1 MNDIEKQAINFV
13 WRNKRHQVSKKTLC
27 TITNKGGL
35 NMFNILYF
43 ERSLKISWLHK
54 ILFAE
59 PDWKEF
65 ALCFKIKRLPWTGL
79 TYHTYLLKNT
89 NNPFWSSVI
98 SAYMNWYTSA
108 KTSLINSPSFEPLWG
123 NTQINIPF
131 RPVLFKSNFL
141 FIRDLYNELGRPLTK
156 HEIEVRMGQPLMFT
170 TYYGIYNAIPANWK
184 RMILNT
190 NVSND
195 LQIPPI
201 FHFLKRCKKG
211 TSLIRSIWEKQSHD
225 HIPIGQQKWVA
236 ELALN
241 ETEDWC
247 FLYTLPTT
255 CKLNPNTIFFQFQIL
270 HRTIMT
276 NKKLQQF
283 NLRDNE
289 LCDECHSIEDISHLF
304 FDCPTIT
311 RLWNSVKNWLNNNT
325 NQTNYFD
332 KKSILLGNRNNEPI
346 INTLIII
353 TKHEIYKKRWK
364 GTHLTLNY
372 VFQKQMKMDIYT
384 GTVNNTLPK
393 VLGKWST
400 LYNLLLT
407 L

>member
-1 MNDIEKQAINFV
+1 
-13 WRNKRHQVSKKTLC
+13 
-27 TITNKGGL
+27 
-35 NMFNILYF
+35 
-43 ERSLKISWLHK
+43 
-54 ILFAE
+54 
-59 PDWKEF
+59 
-65 ALCFKIKRLPWTGL
+65 
-79 TYHTYLLKNT
+79 
-89 NNPFWSSVI
+89 
-98 SAYMNWYTSA
+98 MNWYTSA
-108 KTSLINSPSFEPLWG
+108 KTYLINSPFFEPLWG
-123 NTQINIPF
+123 NTQVKIPF
-131 RPVLFKSNFL
+131 SPALFKSNFL
-141 FIRDLYNELGRPLTK
+141 YIRDLYNEQGLPLTK
-156 HEIEVRMGQPLMFT
+156 LEIEVRMGQPLMFT

-190 NVSND
+190 DVSND

-201 FHFLKRCKKG
+201 FHLLKRCKKG
-211 TSLIRSIWEKQSHD
+211 TSLIRSIWDKQSLD
-225 HIPIGQQKWVA
+225 HVPIGQQKWVA
-236 ELALN
+236 ELALT

-247 FLYTLPTT
+247 FLYALPTA

-276 NKKLQQF
+276 NKKLHQF
-283 NLRDNE
+283 NLRENE

-311 RLWNSVKNWLNNNT
+311 ILWNSIKNWLNNNT

-372 VFQKQMKMDIYT
+372 LKLVFQKQMKMDIYT